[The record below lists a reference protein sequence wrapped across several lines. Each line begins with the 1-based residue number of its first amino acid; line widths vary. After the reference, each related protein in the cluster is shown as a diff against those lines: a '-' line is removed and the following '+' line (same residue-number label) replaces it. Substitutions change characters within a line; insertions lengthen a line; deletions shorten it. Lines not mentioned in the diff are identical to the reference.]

1 MRKEMRRKVEKR
13 KEMRKEMRERD
24 EEGSMRD
31 LLCVFAAMDCSNAFS
46 MEKLFFM
53 RFCSGK
59 TLTNLQRIIHLTV
72 NDKKKLENWMNF
84 RDKGNKWKI

>member
-1 MRKEMRRKVEKR
+1 
-13 KEMRKEMRERD
+13 MREVFN
-24 EEGSMRD
+24 EER
-31 LLCVFAAMDCSNAFS
+31 FAVCICCNGLQQCAFS

-84 RDKGNKWKI
+84 REKGNKWKI